1 MAAKRAPDRPE
12 HQILKIKLKEKGR
25 KISYHMILGTWSE
38 EKKKWETMG
47 KEEMNAE
54 DPTPLNDGSEKRGQR
69 KGNIVRKIQQEIFSK
84 RKDES
89 RMTVPP
95 NAKAC
100 K

>member
-1 MAAKRAPDRPE
+1 
-12 HQILKIKLKEKGR
+12 
-25 KISYHMILGTWSE
+25 MILGTWSE

-69 KGNIVRKIQQEIFSK
+69 KGNIVRKIQEIFSK